1 MYNNDVNTV
10 CIIFMDRE
18 IENPFAAILRTMRGN
33 TPQGVFAEKLGL
45 KQAKY
50 SHYENKRREPS
61 LDELCRIARSL
72 NTTPDVLLGFS
83 PIPQPTVIA
92 GDNSAIAIGHHITQ
106 TVNTLPKKKSKNE
119 NERHY

>member
-33 TPQGVFAEKLGL
+33 TPQGVFADKLGL

-61 LDELCRIARSL
+61 LDELCRIARAL
-72 NTTPDVLLGFS
+72 NTTPDVLLGFA
-83 PIPQPTVIA
+83 PIPQSKIIA
-92 GDNSAIAIGHHITQ
+92 GDNSVVAIVTGSGNRISQ
-106 TVNTLPKKKSKNE
+106 TVTSKKKYK
-119 NERHY
+119 